1 MDFGLS
7 KEHLLTRGAIRDFC
21 RKEIAPLIEQGEEDG
36 KFPVELIPK
45 MGDLGFLGAS
55 FPEEYGGLGA
65 DKISECI
72 LVDEVHQVSAG
83 VGGALLV
90 QLGLGTFPILKYGS
104 EEQKEKYL
112 KPAVLGEKISSFSLT
127 ESDAGSDAAAIQATA
142 VRDGD
147 SYILNGSKIFITN
160 GPICDYTIFVGYTD
174 PTQRGKGINLF
185 IVEDGTP
192 GFTKGR
198 KLDKVGLRISETS
211 EMLFENCRVPAS
223 AIIGS
228 EDQGGFEQL
237 EETLRWGRIVY
248 GARCAGLGQG
258 IYDMT
263 VDYAKKR
270 IAFGKPI
277 IKNQVIKFQLAEMA
291 MYIDIIRTITYKA
304 AWMHDQGLPCAKEA
318 SYVKLFSTEAAQ
330 KIADVGM
337 QLHGGSGYM
346 MESPIQR
353 FWRDARAFTITE
365 GTSEIQHMV
374 MAKELGL

>member
-1 MDFGLS
+1 MDFELS
-7 KEHLLTRGAIRDFC
+7 KEHLMTRNAIRDFC
-21 RKEIAPLIEQGEEDG
+21 KKEITPLIEEGEEEG
-36 KFPVELIPK
+36 KFPKQLMTK
-45 MGDLGFLGAS
+45 MGELGFLGAG

-65 DKISECI
+65 DKISEC
-72 LVDEVHQVSAG
+72 LFVDEVHQVSAG
-83 VGGALLV
+83 VGGAVLV

-112 KPAVLGEKISSFSLT
+112 KPAITGEKIASFSLT
-127 ESDAGSDAAAIQATA
+127 ESDAGSDAASIQATA
-142 VRDGD
+142 VREGD
-147 SYILNGSKIFITN
+147 SYVLNGTKIFITN

-174 PTQRGKGINLF
+174 PSKRGTGINLF

-192 GFTKGR
+192 GFTKGQ
-198 KLDKVGLRISETS
+198 KLDKVGLRICETS
-211 EMLFENCRVPAS
+211 EIVFDNCRIPSS

-248 GARCAGLGQG
+248 GARCAGLGQA

-263 VDYAKKR
+263 ADYVKNR
-270 IAFGKPI
+270 VAFGRPI
-277 IKNQVIKFQLAEMA
+277 IKNQVVKFRLAEMA
-291 MYIDIIRTITYKA
+291 MLIDIIRTITYKA
-304 AWMHDQGLPCAKEA
+304 AWLHEQGLPCAKEA

-330 KIADVGM
+330 KIADMGM
-337 QLHGGSGYM
+337 QLHGGAGYM
-346 MESPIQR
+346 METPIQR

-374 MAKELGL
+374 IAKELGL

>member
-1 MDFGLS
+1 MDFKLS
-7 KEHLLTRGAIRDFC
+7 KEHVLTQRAVRDFC
-21 RKEIAPLIEQGEEDG
+21 KKEIAPLVEKGEEDG
-36 KFPVELIPK
+36 KFPVQILSK
-45 MGDLGFLGAS
+45 MGELGYLGAS
-55 FPEEYGGLGA
+55 FPEEYGGSGA
-65 DKISECI
+65 DKITECLFI
-72 LVDEVHQVSAG
+72 DEIHQVSAG

-112 KPAVLGEKISSFSLT
+112 RPAISGEKIASFSLT
-127 ESDAGSDAAAIQATA
+127 ESDAGSDAASIQATA

-174 PTQRGKGINLF
+174 TARRHHGINLF

-192 GFTKGR
+192 GFTKGP
-198 KLDKVGLRISETS
+198 KMDKVGLRIAETS
-211 EMLFENCRVPAS
+211 EMVFDNCRVPAS

-228 EDQGGFEQL
+228 EDEGGFEQL

-248 GARCAGLGQG
+248 GARCAGLSQAV
-258 IYDMT
+258 YDMT
-263 VDYAKKR
+263 VDYVKKR
-270 IAFGKPI
+270 VAFGRPI
-277 IKNQVIKFQLAEMA
+277 IKNQVVRFRLAEMA

-304 AWMHDQGLPCAKEA
+304 AWMHEQGLPCAKEA

-330 KIADVGM
+330 KIADMGM
-337 QLHGGSGYM
+337 QLHGGAGYM
-346 MESPIQR
+346 METPIQR

-374 MAKELGL
+374 IAKELGF